1 MKPMRGS
8 DGFSLIEVLVAIGM
22 VALALI
28 AGMSVSMMLT
38 RFAERQPELVLAQLC
53 AQNDLS
59 RLRLLH
65 QLPEVGESVSACTQ
79 ADRDFSVRLSV
90 TATANPDF
98 HQVRAQVQQV
108 RATLYEVEQVL
119 LSLTTVM
126 GRY

>member
-1 MKPMRGS
+1 MKPKRGL

-28 AGMSVSMMLT
+28 AGMSVSMTLT

-59 RLRLLH
+59 RLRLRH
-65 QLPEVGESVSACTQ
+65 QLPEVGESVSTCTQ

-108 RATLYEVEQVL
+108 RATPYEVEQVL
-119 LSLTTVM
+119 LSLATVM